1 MKKIIALTL
10 SLLLIIGSMAGCSN
24 SGSKSNDTPNSQNN
38 TNTGTDSDNKKEY
51 KPFKISMVTPLT
63 GDNTFGGNEYKNG
76 AELALKQLGGEI
88 NGRKI
93 ELVFADGPTQEAT
106 LSEFERLYNSG
117 SRAFL
122 SGYGCVADR
131 AFASMVDEM
140 EAVYLSLAW
149 DADLIQGKSDYFF
162 RIGANVNDF
171 AKGAVDQAAKIGED
185 FLGIPSNELKV
196 AYLYNTRLAHV
207 MEAMKARMD
216 ELGIEAVVFEG
227 YPTDTKDFV
236 PMITKMQN
244 ADYDIFIPLQA
255 VTDGTPFQKKMFELN
270 YTPPVTFGAGIYYDT
285 PVFAELGDEITN
297 GIMTQSYTTPYIA
310 DDAAVGIKEFREEYE
325 ATYGHAPLTHALQ
338 AFGGV
343 HIYAKALEALDPADW
358 DDTAK
363 VADAVKALDLEYG
376 ELPWYWGVKFDEFN
390 SNTRASQFITNQWID
405 GKLECVYPENLKTR
419 DAIIPW
425 NK

>member
-1 MKKIIALTL
+1 MKKIVA
-10 SLLLIIGSMAGCSN
+10 LLLSVMLVIGSLAGC
-24 SGSKSNDTPNSQNN
+24 GDSNDKVQ
-38 TNTGTDSDNKKEY
+38 DNKGQDKTDNNDKDKEKEY

-106 LSEFERLYNSG
+106 LAEFERLYNDG
-117 SRAFL
+117 SRAFV

-149 DADLIQGKSDYFF
+149 DADLIQGESDYFY

-171 AKGAVDQAAKIGED
+171 AIGAIDQAALIGKD
-185 FLGIPSNELKV
+185 YLGIPTDELKV
-196 AYLYNTRLAHV
+196 AYVYNTRLAHV
-207 MEAMKARMD
+207 MEPMKARME

-227 YPTDTKDFV
+227 YPSDSKDFV
-236 PMITKMQN
+236 PIITKMQS
-244 ADYDIFIPLQA
+244 AEYDIFIPLQG

-297 GIMTQSYTTPYIA
+297 GILTQSYTTPYIA
-310 DDAAVGIKEFREEYE
+310 NEAAAGIKEFREEYE
-325 ATYGHAPLTHALQ
+325 ETYGHAPLTHALQ

-343 HIYAKALEALDPADW
+343 YIYAKVLETLDPADW
-358 DDTAK
+358 DDIAK
-363 VADAVKALDLEYG
+363 VAAAVKTLDLDYG
-376 ELPWYWGVKFDEFN
+376 EIPWYWGVKFDSLN
-390 SNTRASQFITNQWID
+390 SNTKADAFITNQWID
-405 GKLECVYPENLKTR
+405 GQLECVYPEHLKTR
-419 DAIIPW
+419 DAIVPW
-425 NK
+425 K